1 MKNNLQNIKTFKPD
15 EFVVESSKILKTIIN
30 DLLQEDN
37 TINIA
42 LSGGSS
48 PLPIYEALSTQN
60 LDWNRINFYL
70 VDERCVSTK
79 SEQSNFYNISK
90 SLFNSIPSNYFS
102 MVENDLTYKQAAIN
116 YEKLIKKNVRTVNEL
131 PQFDLILLG
140 MGIDGHTASLF
151 PNTEALNNNQD
162 LVVLNPVPQL
172 RTERITMTFPL
183 ILNAKK
189 IVLIANGEEKKKV
202 LNNLFNNNYPIS
214 KIIPLIYTILN

>member
-30 DLLQEDN
+30 DLLLEDN

-116 YEKLIKKNVRTVNEL
+116 YEKLIKKNVRIVNKL

-189 IVLIANGEEKKKV
+189 IVLIANGEEKKMV